1 MARKKTTKGRKKSF
15 SLMAYFKNN
24 WRIPVAVITIAIV
37 ASMASAAPQILQQFT
52 NSFTDVLLLNANHPA
67 LAKAGTTDAS
77 LPDAWR
83 SEMTEHWANSSVA
96 EAVEAGL
103 IDGTQPAFR
112 PDASINRAE
121 MAMIMAR
128 VLVNDDTTWPTYTA
142 GTFCDVFASNWFSG
156 AVMTIYEAELVG
168 GYPSDDCES
177 GIDFGPEKN
186 LTRAEAMKV
195 ILRAYSDTLTVD
207 EEGVAPFQDTS
218 LHWAEPYLA
227 AAYNFGIVEGY
238 GDKTFKPD
246 AQISRAE
253 FIKMLISAMDVIE
266 AQNAADDENAAAADY
281 ASDDSDGD
289 GVPDTTDD
297 TDADSGSSSTPPV
310 FNDAIPSI

>member
-1 MARKKTTKGRKKSF
+1 MARKKIKKGRKKSF
-15 SLMAYFKNN
+15 SPVMYFKNN
-24 WRIPVAVITIAIV
+24 WRIPVAIITIAIV
-37 ASMASAAPQILQQFT
+37 ASMASAAPHILQQFT
-52 NSFTDVLLLNANHPA
+52 NSFTDVLNAEHPT
-67 LAKAGTTDAS
+67 LAKAGSSDAD

-83 SEMTEHWANSSVA
+83 SEMTEHWANSAVA
-96 EAVEAGL
+96 EAVEKGL
-103 IDGTQPAFR
+103 IDDTKPAFR

-128 VLVNDDTTWPTYTA
+128 VLVSDDTTWPTYTA
-142 GTFCDVFASNWFSG
+142 GTFCDVADSNWFAG
-156 AVMTIYEAELVG
+156 AVMTIYEAGLVS
-168 GYPSDDCES
+168 GYLSDDCDG

-195 ILRAYSDTLTVD
+195 ILRAYGDSVTVD
-207 EEGVAPFQDTS
+207 EAGVAPFQDTS

-227 AAYNFGIVEGY
+227 TAYNLGIVEGY
-238 GDKTFKPD
+238 SDKTFKPD

-266 AQNAADDENAAAADY
+266 AQNAADDEDAADY

-289 GVPDTTDD
+289 GVADTTDD
-297 TDADSGSSSTPPV
+297 TDSGSSSTPPA
-310 FNDAIPSI
+310 FNDEIPSI

>member
-1 MARKKTTKGRKKSF
+1 MARKKIQKGRKKSF

-37 ASMASAAPQILQQFT
+37 ASMASAAPQILHQFT
-52 NSFTDVLLLNANHPA
+52 NSFTDVLLLNTEYPT
-67 LAKAGTTDAS
+67 LAKAGTSDAD
-77 LPDAWR
+77 LPDAWL
-83 SEMTEHWANSSVA
+83 SEMTEHWANSAVA
-96 EAVEAGL
+96 EAVEQGL

-128 VLVNDDTTWPTYTA
+128 VLVSEDTSWPTYTS
-142 GTFCDVFASNWFSG
+142 GTFCDVSDSNWFAG
-156 AVMTIYEAELVG
+156 AVMTIYEAGLVS
-168 GYPSDDCES
+168 GYPSDDCDG
-177 GIDFGPEKN
+177 GIDFGPGKN

-238 GDKTFKPD
+238 SDKTFKPD

-253 FIKMLISAMDVIE
+253 FIKMLVSAMDVIS
-266 AQNAADDENAAAADY
+266 AQDAADDEADDY

-289 GVPDTTDD
+289 GVADTTDD
-297 TDADSGSSSTPPV
+297 TDADSGSSSSPPV
-310 FNDAIPSI
+310 FNDEIPSI